1 MDQIFI
7 LVLFVLMVA
16 AVAYAFNRR
25 DDEVAS
31 GDEVPDVPSPSTP
44 PEESNASPAE
54 KPQDQKA
61 RKAPVKSAKKP
72 SKKVAKKT
80 AKKPRNRREL

>member
-25 DDEVAS
+25 ADDVLP
-31 GDEVPDVPSPSTP
+31 GDEALDDPAPPTTPVESAPSPV
-44 PEESNASPAE
+44 
-54 KPQDQKA
+54 QDQKA
-61 RKAPVKSAKKP
+61 RKVSQTKSAKKP
-72 SKKVAKKT
+72 SKKATKKT